1 MSRGEL
7 ENLLPRSVTSGR
19 SPGEELRQLAVTTAG
34 VGSAGGSTGSA
45 TETLSG
51 ATLPGVTQGSLQSV
65 NNGLSTLAA
74 QIGSLASV
82 QQSQISAT
90 QDNTTALGQNTTT
103 KGSGGGTGAALG
115 GIASSILGSGL
126 SPIISGLMSL
136 FGGSSTQNLT
146 APTPFML
153 PPPVNYQA
161 GLTGSGQIAPVD
173 AGQAGQPRI
182 QSASSAPQVTV
193 QINAMDS
200 QSFLDHSD
208 DIANAVKAAL
218 LNSHSLSDVI
228 GDL

>member
-19 SPGEELRQLAVTTAG
+19 SPGEVLQELAVTSAVG
-34 VGSAGGSTGSA
+34 GSAGGSNGSSTG
-45 TETLSG
+45 TLSG
-51 ATLPGVTQGSLQSV
+51 GTLPGVTQGSLEDV
-65 NNGLSTLAA
+65 NNGLSTLTE
-74 QIGSLASV
+74 QIGNLASV
-82 QQSQISAT
+82 QQSEISAT
-90 QDNTTALGQNTTT
+90 QDNTTALGQSTTT
-103 KGSGGGTGAALG
+103 KGSGGESGGTLG

-126 SPIISGLMSL
+126 SPIISGLISL

-153 PPPVNYQA
+153 PPAVNYQA

-173 AGQAGQPRI
+173 SGQTGQPRI
-182 QSASSAPQVTV
+182 QSANSAPQVTV
-193 QINAMDS
+193 QVNAMDS

-208 DIANAVKAAL
+208 DIANAVKSAL